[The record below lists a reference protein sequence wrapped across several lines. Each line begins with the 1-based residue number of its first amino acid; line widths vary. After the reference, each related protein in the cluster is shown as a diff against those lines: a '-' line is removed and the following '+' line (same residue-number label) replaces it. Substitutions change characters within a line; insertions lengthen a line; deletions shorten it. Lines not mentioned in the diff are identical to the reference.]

1 MGRDAYGD
9 DTASDR
15 HTDALAQAKPDD
27 LGFDPER
34 LIRAMDVVVQGRAEG
49 AYPGAVAL
57 VMRHG
62 KVAITRAIGH
72 ARLGPEER
80 IMTTD
85 TIFDLASIT
94 KVVAGVSAVLVLVDA
109 GAWSLDDPVARF
121 LPSFATG
128 GKDVMTLR
136 HILTHTSG
144 LPPWRPCYVSA
155 RTATE
160 TMAAIGTAE
169 LECSPG
175 AQVQYSDL
183 GMAVIRMLVET
194 VSGMDFGVLLQRHL
208 FHPLGLRDTSYQPP
222 REMWYRIA
230 ATERGNRY
238 ERAMV
243 GRVGLHFD
251 RWRDYLLVG
260 EVNDGN
266 TYYALQ
272 GVSSHAG
279 LFATAADLARFG
291 QMYLQEGE
299 WQGRQIISASTVR
312 EATRLQTATLND
324 CYGLGW
330 RLPCTGRPSTPAPF
344 RSAVTRA
351 IFPSAHGAPLPEP
364 LAGQRFSAHTYGH
377 TGFTGTSIV
386 VDPVNDIVLI
396 LLTNRIHPD
405 ATRSGIDR
413 VRCHWHNAVAAAI
426 IT

>member
-1 MGRDAYGD
+1 MSRDAHGD

-15 HTDALAQAKPDD
+15 QINAFAQAKPDD

-34 LIRAMDVVVQGRAEG
+34 LIRTMDVVVQGRAEG

-72 ARLGPEER
+72 VQLGPAER

-85 TIFDLASIT
+85 TIFDLASVT
-94 KVVAGVSAVLVLVDA
+94 KVVAGVSPVLLLVDA
-109 GAWSLDDPVARF
+109 GAWSLDDPVVRF

-128 GKDVMTLR
+128 GKGVMTLR

-160 TMAAIGTAE
+160 TIAAIGIVE
-169 LECSPG
+169 LDCSPG

-183 GMAVIRMLVET
+183 GMALIRMLVET
-194 VSGMDFGVLLQRHL
+194 VSGMDFGVLLQHHL
-208 FHPLGLRDTSYQPP
+208 FHSLRLRDTSYQPP
-222 REMWYRIA
+222 REMWYSIA

-243 GRVGLHFD
+243 GRAGLHFD
-251 RWRDYLLVG
+251 RWRDYLFVG

-279 LFATAADLARFG
+279 LFAMAADLAHFG
-291 QMYLQEGE
+291 QIYLQDGE
-299 WQGRQIISASTVR
+299 WQGRQIISASTIHEV
-312 EATRLQTATLND
+312 TRLQTATLND

-330 RLPCTGRPSTPAPF
+330 RLPCTGRPSTLAPF
-344 RSAVTRA
+344 RSAMTRA
-351 IFPSAHGAPLPEP
+351 IFPSVHGAPLPEP
-364 LAGQRFSAHTYGH
+364 LAGKRFSAHTYGH
-377 TGFTGTSIV
+377 TEFTGTSIV
-386 VDPVNDIVLI
+386 VDPANDIVLI

-405 ATRSGIDR
+405 ATRGGIDR
-413 VRCHWHNAVAAAI
+413 VRDHWHDAVAAAI
-426 IT
+426 AT